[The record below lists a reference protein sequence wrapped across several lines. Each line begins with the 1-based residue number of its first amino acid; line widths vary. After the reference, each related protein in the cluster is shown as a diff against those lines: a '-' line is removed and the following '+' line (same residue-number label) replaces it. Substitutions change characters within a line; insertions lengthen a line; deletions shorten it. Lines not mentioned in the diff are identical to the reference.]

1 MISEKQKLI
10 LWPVI
15 EEFFDINP
23 RECGVK
29 ERDKVEHFFEKII
42 ELFGEDF
49 SEELFEARESAYA
62 DKETIDG
69 LLDSI
74 EEAKSILDIAG
85 IRASY
90 KP

>member
-29 ERDKVEHFFEKII
+29 ERDRI
-42 ELFGEDF
+42 ELFLSKIADV
-49 SEELFEARESAYA
+49 LDA
-62 DKETIDG
+62 DKEFREIQLQD
-69 LLDSI
+69 LRNAVNDLECKLI
-74 EEAKSILDIAG
+74 EIE
-85 IRASY
+85 
-90 KP
+90 